1 MFCAVKHLAWKIRA
15 FVRSKGKTLESD
27 FFFFLARVPLV
38 FASDI
43 KYATVES
50 VLGQRSSHE
59 WSVSLVKTGDE

>member
-1 MFCAVKHLAWKIRA
+1 MLLSGVKEKHWK
-15 FVRSKGKTLESD
+15 VT
-27 FFFFLARVPLV
+27 FFFFLVRVPLV

>member
-15 FVRSKGKTLESD
+15 FERGEGKTLESD
-27 FFFFLARVPLV
+27 SFFFSARVPLV

-50 VLGQRSSHE
+50 ILFQRSSHE